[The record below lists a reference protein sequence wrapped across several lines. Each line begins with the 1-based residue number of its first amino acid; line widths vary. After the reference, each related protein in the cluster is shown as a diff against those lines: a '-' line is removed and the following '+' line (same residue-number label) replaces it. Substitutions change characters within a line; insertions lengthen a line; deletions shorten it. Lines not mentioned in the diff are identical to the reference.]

1 MMATMRRALV
11 WLLLAL
17 LPWRLWAAD
26 AMALQPCHAPTPSV
40 VTPLASPDHTASHHA
55 LHAEE
60 PAYDAARHAAH
71 TPSDGSAAPDS
82 TQSPHAGCTLC
93 DICHNTAMAAPATA
107 AFGNPVPHRWGLTQA
122 HLPPTPAMAPPHKPP
137 IA

>member
-1 MMATMRRALV
+1 MATMRRTLV
-11 WLLLAL
+11 LLLLAL

-40 VTPLASPDHTASHHA
+40 AATVTPPDHTTSHHA
-55 LHAEE
+55 MHAEA
-60 PAYDAARHAAH
+60 PAHDAERHAA
-71 TPSDGSAAPDS
+71 PAPPDGTAAHDSA
-82 TQSPHAGCTLC
+82 QNPHAGCTLC
-93 DICHNTAMAAPATA
+93 DVCHNTAMAAPLAVTL
-107 AFGNPVPHRWGLTQA
+107 GSHVPHRWGLTHA